1 MTLTWNAQQSAAL
14 DACAAWLKDDTG
26 PQVFRLFGYAGT
38 GKTTLARHLAE
49 AVRFPIFA
57 AFTGKAAS
65 VMRDKGCP
73 NATTLHSLLYNV
85 KDRDKT
91 KLRAMEAQ
99 LAALDPRDDYYPE
112 LQAETN
118 LERDRVRRPWFHV
131 NPDSDLKSA
140 HLLVVD
146 EVSMVDK
153 RIGED
158 ILSFGKKV
166 LVLGDPAQLPP
177 VGGGGYFTNCEPDIL
192 LTDIHR
198 QAAENPILLWATL
211 ARKGETIPYGDLGL
225 ARKVRRDVID
235 DAWLAKDAGQLL
247 CGKNETRRSLNE
259 RIRAQLGRTNPFPQR
274 GDTLVMLMNDHK
286 LGVLNGTVCQA
297 YCDAMVTADQSS
309 VWLNIKY
316 PDGTRAKLLQD
327 LRCDAAPFLGK
338 EFAPRD
344 QRLLQIDFGYAL
356 TVHKAQGSQWKTVTV
371 YDDGFGKREPEV
383 RRRWLYTA
391 ITRAEEQLHII
402 TS

>member
-1 MTLTWNAQQSAAL
+1 MTLTWNPQQADAL
-14 DACAAWLKDDTG
+14 DRCATWFRDPAS

-49 AVRFPIFA
+49 AVNYPIFA
-57 AFTGKAAS
+57 AYTGKAAS

-91 KLRAMEAQ
+91 RLLSMEAQ

-131 NPDSDLKSA
+131 NPDSQLRLA
-140 HLLVVD
+140 QLLVVD
-146 EVSMVDK
+146 EVSMVDE
-153 RIGED
+153 RIGKD

-177 VGGGGYFTNCEPDIL
+177 VGGGGFFTETVPDVL
-192 LTDIHR
+192 LTEIHR

-211 ARKGETIPYGDLGL
+211 ARSGAVIPYGDLGL

-235 DAWLAKDAGQLL
+235 DAWLARDAGQVL
-247 CGKNETRRSLNE
+247 CGKNETRRSLNT
-259 RIRAQLGRTNPFPQR
+259 RIRTQLGHTNPFPQR

-297 YCDAMVTADQSS
+297 FTDSTPATDQSS

-316 PDGTRAKLLQD
+316 PDGMHARLLQD
-327 LRCDAAPFLGK
+327 MRCDAAPFLDK
-338 EFAPRD
+338 PFAPRER
-344 QRLLQIDFGYAL
+344 RLLQVDFGYAL
-356 TVHKAQGSQWKTVTV
+356 TVHKAQGSQWNTVTV
-371 YDDGFGKREPEV
+371 YDDGFGKREPLV

-391 ITRAEEQLHII
+391 ITRAEEQLYII